1 MPAPIPSSS
10 PSPSSSSS
18 SETKESPHEPPQ
30 PIIKPPSTPQLNP
43 TTTRWNPFALKNVAA
58 WSLQP
63 QTRPLT
69 VAKAPYTKA
78 PAGHVVI
85 KVFDVAINPIDWM
98 VQENQDLKRTEY
110 PTVLGEDVAGQVV
123 EVGDGVVDLRIGER
137 VVA

>member
-1 MPAPIPSSS
+1 M
-10 PSPSSSSS
+10 
-18 SETKESPHEPPQ
+18 
-30 PIIKPPSTPQLNP
+30 
-43 TTTRWNPFALKNVAA
+43 
-58 WSLQP
+58 
-63 QTRPLT
+63 
-69 VAKAPYTKA
+69 
-78 PAGHVVI
+78 I

>member
-1 MPAPIPSSS
+1 MPAPV

-18 SETKESPHEPPQ
+18 SSSSEKEESPHGPLQ
-30 PIIKPPSTPQLNP
+30 PIKPPSTPQLNP
-43 TTTRWNPFALKNVAA
+43 TTTRWNPFALKNLAA

>member
-1 MPAPIPSSS
+1 MPAPIPSSPS
-10 PSPSSSSS
+10 PSPSSSS
-18 SETKESPHEPPQ
+18 EKEKSPHEPPQ
-30 PIIKPPSTPQLNP
+30 PIQPPSTPNLNP
-43 TTTRWNPFALKNVAA
+43 TTTTRWNPFALKNVAA

-98 VQENQDLKRTEY
+98 VQENQDLKCTEY

-123 EVGDGVVDLRIGER
+123 EVGEGVVDLRIGER